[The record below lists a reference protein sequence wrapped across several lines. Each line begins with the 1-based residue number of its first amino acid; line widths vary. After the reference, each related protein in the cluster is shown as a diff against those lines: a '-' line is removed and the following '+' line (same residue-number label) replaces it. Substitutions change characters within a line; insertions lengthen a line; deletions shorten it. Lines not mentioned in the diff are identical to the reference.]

1 MMDSMQVRGK
11 VATCLA
17 ASAAEMTAEQWQGY
31 PAKQLLVV
39 AGKLV
44 SDNTPEARDSAKSL
58 ISILRGAFEGS
69 ATASDHE
76 VAADAYLS
84 ITALFSHIIQGP
96 A

>member
-1 MMDSMQVRGK
+1 MQVRGK

-17 ASAAEMTAEQWQGY
+17 ASAAEMTAEQWQRY
-31 PAKQLLVV
+31 PTKQLLVV

-69 ATASDHE
+69 ASASDHE
-76 VAADAYLS
+76 VATDAHLNVRS
-84 ITALFSHIIQGP
+84 LISHFTQRM